1 MYLNVTFKGIKTW
14 RINDTRPITKKRTT
28 LTFGLYP
35 DITLAQAYSLRANI
49 KADLAVG
56 FAPFYKVKG

>member
-1 MYLNVTFKGIKTW
+1 MSQGIKTW
-14 RINDTRPITKKRTT
+14 RIDDTRPITKKRTT

-56 FAPFYKVKG
+56 FDPFTK